1 MAGLWPWGSGRILRP
16 RDATFAFMPQS
27 PYIPPGTLRH
37 ALLYPASDLDVSD
50 ETLVEALGRCGLAH
64 LAPRLDDEDQWGSIL
79 SGGERQRL
87 AFVRLLVNPP
97 QVIIMDE
104 ATAALDEESQARML
118 DLLRTDLAAATV
130 ISVAHRPGLEEYFDR
145 EIQLVR
151 AEAGHATAQDRPYPR
166 LRNLLQRL
174 MRLPPG
180 PRSAFST
187 RRSRRMAQIRTKERR
202 PFRSSR
208 FRRRDVWVTP

>member
-1 MAGLWPWGSGRILRP
+1 
-16 RDATFAFMPQS
+16 
-27 PYIPPGTLRH
+27 
-37 ALLYPASDLDVSD
+37 
-50 ETLVEALGRCGLAH
+50 
-64 LAPRLDDEDQWGSIL
+64 
-79 SGGERQRL
+79 
-87 AFVRLLVNPP
+87 VRLLVNPP